1 MHSTHFKMFA
11 SGDHNQSGLKR
22 PYIKQKPKNK
32 IFGSKKLKQPEGKNF
47 LVLASK
53 WKWYLVKNVFA
64 IVANFFNK
72 RFIFYLVLLLCW
84 IFSKKFVIEFILVL
98 FFVELALIL
107 FT

>member
-53 WKWYLVKNVFA
+53 WK
-64 IVANFFNK
+64 
-72 RFIFYLVLLLCW
+72 
-84 IFSKKFVIEFILVL
+84 
-98 FFVELALIL
+98 
-107 FT
+107 